1 MFGNDGRSD
10 GSFGRVYRTIVENDS
25 HPAIN
30 RPGVALGRGRV
41 VLELKDENVALPGDS
56 TLEKLPHNGART

>member
-1 MFGNDGRSD
+1 MLGNDGRSD

-30 RPGVALGRGRV
+30 RPSVAFWGGGMV
-41 VLELKDENVALPGDS
+41 VKSED
-56 TLEKLPHNGART
+56 

>member
-1 MFGNDGRSD
+1 MFGNDSRSD

-30 RPGVALGRGRV
+30 RPSVAIGCCWMPFEFKDQHLAFPGR
-41 VLELKDENVALPGDS
+41 LSPKNLQYDS
-56 TLEKLPHNGART
+56 TRL